1 MLWTPPSTPPVRCQI
16 SQRIDRPEEQLAA
29 PRRRR
34 AVPLR
39 RPRGSRPA
47 SAPRNRS
54 RSAARSAGGSGPR
67 PPRRQG
73 GRRPARRAGVLPDD
87 RVVDRAPGP
96 PRPDDGGLALVADAD
111 GGQRTRVGPRLTQ
124 RDPDAGPHALEDLV
138 GVVLDPAGSRR
149 DLGMLQ
155 LVAGDRLPAPGRR
168 GCSGCSSSPDRWRR
182 RATAAGPSELV
193 AVGAP
198 VDRR

>member
-16 SQRIDRPEEQLAA
+16 EPRIDRPEQQLARLGGGA
-29 PRRRR
+29 PF
-34 AVPLR
+34 
-39 RPRGSRPA
+39 
-47 SAPRNRS
+47 
-54 RSAARSAGGSGPR
+54 RSAVLEDPGQLQRRGIGRDRQPGQPTEAVRSPIGGKAVAGGC
-67 PPRRQG
+67 
-73 GRRPARRAGVLPDD
+73 RAGVLPDD

-149 DLGMLQ
+149 DLGVFQ
-155 LVAGDRLPAPGRR
+155 LVAGDRLPGPVEEDAAAARRPLIDGGDERPRLDQATSSCRRSGRSR
-168 GCSGCSSSPDRWRR
+168 
-182 RATAAGPSELV
+182 
-193 AVGAP
+193 
-198 VDRR
+198 